1 MAGNL
6 EHGVSGGIENRLAGF
21 HVLFAQLIQND
32 RTGRV
37 AVTEVTRQISAFN
50 QFIQQ
55 LFREAVFVIGEVSP
69 LKQNRDTGDFPVT
82 RRGIFTG

>member
-1 MAGNL
+1 ENL
-6 EHGVSGGIENRLAGF
+6 LAGF

-37 AVTEVTRQISAFN
+37 AVTEVTRQISAFD

-55 LFREAVFVIGEVSP
+55 LLREAVFVIGEISL
-69 LKQNRDTGDFPVT
+69 LKQNRDTGNFPVT